1 MSDCQNLQIEVSL
14 VHNPF
19 DRRDRTSVV
28 KTVEVRTLA
37 ELANEVVPKGVE
49 VVASINGQVVER
61 EDWGSRE
68 LRVKDSVTFLP
79 TTGDSDVL
87 RIVSFI
93 AVAIVSAGAGA
104 IIGGMGFT
112 GAAFAGAAASVGISM
127 IGGLIINA
135 LLPPKLEKPELE
147 SPSQAYS
154 WNPVTTQ
161 SQGIAIPTVYGTYR
175 VNGNIIAGNTQQKE
189 EYGIYLNA
197 LVSLGMGP
205 VKGIRDI
212 KINDQPDPMS
222 NFEGVSIETRR
233 GFVNQA
239 PITVGTFGEGVKTE
253 YNPNVTI
260 EQGNSY
266 TYVTPGSNFDSL
278 EIVIAWPQ
286 GLVVYSN
293 KGKAR
298 RATVEYSL
306 EARKVGTT
314 EWINVDAS
322 ADETTL
328 TNYNGVWVAGYY
340 NFKGKFTVVT
350 SEASSPDAHSEGDL
364 HSVTHRNVGVYWR
377 WVENENLPTGVVP
390 TIKKSG
396 SKAGEPFYNTHKI
409 NIYDKG
415 QYEIRATFVNAYLS
429 RDNNPITTTVFATV
443 REVEN
448 TRFTYP
454 REALVG
460 IEALAT
466 EQLSGGFNFSALV
479 DGKLVRVWNGT
490 SWSIEWSN
498 NPAWVCWDIL
508 TQPVYNNTQVQ
519 TSMGWMQ
526 VYSGADL
533 SVSRY
538 DGFDPSE
545 LDLNSF
551 YTWAQYCDYVLP
563 SGSKR
568 CTFNGTF
575 DQTSSLWR
583 AAIQVAEVG
592 RASLMRTGT
601 KVSVVI
607 EKVWAD
613 PKPLVTTS
621 SMLKWSFKETFL
633 ALEDRAVEIEATYND
648 RAMDYNR
655 TVINV
660 YNPNITSASKKQS
673 LDLRGITNAD
683 EAWRAARLRLA
694 LTETLKTFCEF
705 EMSINAVGFTVGDV
719 IDVQSDVP
727 EWGFGGRVVSGTT
740 NSIELDQKVSLG
752 TGSFSIMVKGAD
764 GTVETKGINESS
776 GDFSTVTL
784 VSPLSFIPEKY
795 AVWAIGKVGQTV
807 KPFRVMGISKSGDL
821 DVKISAIEYNETVYN
836 VDTDGKVLPTPD
848 YSQTQVLPLVTNLSV
863 NERIEYANKYQVERY
878 LDVTFSKPLG
888 TYSRLH
894 VYFNK
899 DGTGWKS
906 WGYVNGSFSIPGIE
920 ADAQY
925 EIAITTV
932 GKDGRESNLRSAPK
946 YLILTSTNSPAMP
959 ANPYM
964 VSGIQGLGLKGG
976 GLISNTRNFHLAWDS
991 FVSAWTPAL
1000 WFKYFKIEVLTTG
1013 LVLLRTEYTT
1023 SFEFI
1028 YTYEFA
1034 KADGF
1039 YRDVVFKVYVVD
1051 QDGNESPDQSIT
1063 ISNPQVGQV
1072 QNVTIDGGYLGA
1084 TVKWDAIDADDL
1096 AGYQVLLS
1104 TDGINYGIASRVSPG
1119 TTSATFSALP
1129 GGTIY
1134 AKVGAYD
1141 YFGELGITYSVAA
1154 SATVASAAPAT
1165 DPESFR
1171 KDATETFDV
1180 PILDGH
1186 SFAAGISS
1194 LSWNAH
1200 DLYHNGTKYPIAS
1213 GSTGFKY
1220 VWWDVLSPSAYQSSD
1235 TKPTL
1240 DQSAGQFHIAVYYGA
1255 DDFDLVWHA
1264 APNQVVGSGYFQ
1276 RASINTAHIDHIDA
1290 STANITNIWA
1300 DKIRVGG
1307 SPVAPGAL
1315 AIKDQADYGSD
1326 VVNGPPADATKGAD
1340 WNTNITGKPAD
1351 SELLNSQQQWAS
1363 IQNKPN
1369 DLTTLGNLINPYD
1382 DWVPGTYGNQG
1393 SFIRIG
1399 EEAENR
1405 VVMGLGPFGVDEEI
1419 WECLPDN
1426 VSGPDGGWYNDSV
1439 RVDPSKTYIWG
1450 CYFWTLNNSGRTYL
1464 GCRPVER
1471 LDGTEDANPYF
1482 LNGHLPSHDRW
1493 YLALGV
1499 VHPAGY
1505 TGGAIG
1511 LSGLYDV
1518 ETGEKVLNGTEYRF
1532 KAGTTTQRHRAYH
1545 YYNTSG
1551 DLSTVYQRMSRPFVM
1566 LASKLPPLE
1575 ALTKKMNTIQPGA
1588 DVTSD
1593 NESKSVANQR
1603 TYKWYG
1609 AKYLY
1614 PAPKDSRQLRDEFGV
1629 AVNSFDAQ
1637 RRSYTLSVFDRA
1649 TMTWDSHAV
1658 YDLHMDATQ
1667 AQALANAL
1675 NALDHSKIVVVGGQH
1690 APAGNRT
1697 LSGLP
1702 EAIYRCGGSRTVF
1715 VNENWGGNFPTYFLA
1730 GIPGQGEGT
1739 GIEAFAPASIGDLE
1753 VSFTIKNGN
1762 LVGATKTP
1770 DDVKPGA
1777 DVTATS
1783 EFVQAIYPA
1792 DKTALQNDI
1801 DSKIISWFTS
1811 SDPSTSWSGTNASH
1825 AGDMWWNPSTNKLR
1839 RYSGTE
1845 WSAELTDQ
1853 TAINAYAKAA
1863 TAQDTADEKRRVFV
1877 STPTPPYDVGDLWDR
1892 GSALGIWRAKTATTT
1907 AYSLTHWQAVA
1918 DITAN
1923 NPQSAAWL
1931 TDAGVLATLDSI
1943 DTSYVTD
1950 AGDLAT
1956 VNADALVYFSST
1968 APSDPANNPLWVDT
1982 SSTPYKLKRWSGTT
1996 WEVIATLNTGALA
2009 DVDAADWQSQV
2020 SGDGKPA
2027 DYADVTATSEFV
2039 TSIYPSDKA
2048 QLEEQIDGKIY
2059 TWFQSADP
2067 NTWAAGD
2074 RAKHNGDIWFKT
2086 DTNEAFRYNGGTNAW
2101 DEIKDK
2107 DALNALSAASYA
2119 QDTADSKR
2127 RVFTATPVAP
2137 YDVGD
2142 LWDRGATVGIWRCVT
2157 ARAAGESYSLTHWAR
2172 AADVTGNNTAN
2183 DVLTGPGKAVAE
2195 QGATNDSAWRAGS
2208 DTTLI
2213 DGGKIYTG
2221 SITADKIAAG
2231 TITSDVF
2238 ESTFYGNLSQAI
2250 NVTQQ
2255 SLAAGAE
2262 YKKEITR
2269 TDLNNAIV
2277 SDIDREPHP
2286 DHAESIRLFTQRRW
2300 DGAEETWDTGYWD
2313 VPVAPSGTFEILA
2326 DLGSEQT
2333 LQISLDYFL
2342 DRDPNTSIT
2351 VEAIYS
2357 LDNVNWGSNDPG
2369 LNDGVWETLS
2379 ANEISSN
2386 SYRATGSIY
2395 TLRYYRFKIT
2405 LSTTDTN
2412 NNIIVYDMV
2421 VRGSVVYA
2429 YAAKMR
2435 ETIAAG
2441 GTTFQITGFKSNPA
2455 ITVTPFSS
2463 VPLIPVVTVAKAT
2476 EFTVKL
2482 FNLSGVSVGGKADII
2497 YMGV

>member
-49 VVASINGQVVER
+49 VVASINGQVVEKD
-61 EDWGSRE
+61 DWGSRE

-87 RIVSFI
+87 RVVAFI

-175 VNGNIIAGNTQQKE
+175 VNGNIIAGNLQQKE
-189 EYGIYLNA
+189 EEGIYLNA
-197 LVSLGMGP
+197 LISLGMGP

-239 PITVGTFGEGVKTE
+239 PITVGTFGEGLKTE

-260 EQGNSY
+260 VQGNSY
-266 TYVTPGSNFDSL
+266 TYTTPGSNFDSL
-278 EIVIAWPQ
+278 EVVIAWPQ
-286 GLVVYSN
+286 GLVVYSDN
-293 KGKAR
+293 GNAR
-298 RATVEYSL
+298 AATVKYTL

-314 EWINVDAS
+314 EWHFIDGTENPTS
-322 ADETTL
+322 ISHYE
-328 TNYNGVWVAGYY
+328 GIWVIGYTDGH
-340 NFKGKFTVVT
+340 GKFIVLTT
-350 SEASSPDAHSEGDL
+350 DSTDPNAHSEGEFYGF
-364 HSVTHRNVGVYWR
+364 VRPFTKGYYR
-377 WVENENLPTGVVP
+377 WVDNSDLAAGVEA
-390 TIKKSG
+390 TIYKSG
-396 SKAGEPFYNTHKI
+396 AKAGEPLYNTHKI

-415 QYEIRATFVNAYLS
+415 QYEIRATFVGVALS

-460 IEALAT
+460 IKALAT
-466 EQLSGGFNFSALV
+466 DQLSGGFNFSALV

-490 SWSIEWSN
+490 SWNIEWSN

-508 TQPVYNNTQVQ
+508 TQPVYDNTQIQ

-563 SGSKR
+563 SGNKR

-575 DQTSSLWR
+575 DQTTSLWR
-583 AAIQVAEVG
+583 AALQVAEVG

-621 SMLKWSFKETFL
+621 SMLKGSFKETFL

-648 RAMDYNR
+648 KDMDYNR

-673 LDLRGITNAD
+673 LDLRGITSAD

-727 EWGFGGRVVSGTT
+727 EWGFGGRVVAGALAQV
-740 NSIELDQKVSLG
+740 ELDQEVTLES
-752 TGSFSIMVKGAD
+752 GSYSIMVRMPD
-764 GTVETKGINESS
+764 GTIETKPINESA
-776 GDFSTVTL
+776 GVFSFVTL
-784 VSPLSFIPEKY
+784 VVPEQFSAAPEKY
-795 AVWAIGKVGQTV
+795 AVWAIGKSGQTV

-836 VDTDGKVLPTPD
+836 VDTDGKVLPTPA

-863 NERIEYANKYQVERY
+863 DERIEYANKYQVERY

-920 ADAQY
+920 ADTQY
-925 EIAITTV
+925 EITITTV

-946 YLILTSTNSPAMP
+946 YLILTSTNSPSMP

-964 VSGIQGLGLKGG
+964 VSGVQGLGLKGG
-976 GLISNTRNFHLAWDS
+976 GLTSNTRNFHLAWDS
-991 FVSAWTPAL
+991 FASAWTPAL
-1000 WFKYFKIEVLTTG
+1000 WFKHFKVEVLTTG

-1072 QNVTIDGGYLGA
+1072 QNVTVDGGYLGA

-1104 TDGINYGIASRVSPG
+1104 TDGINYGIASRVGPG

-1141 YFGELGITYSVAA
+1141 YFGESGITYSVSA
-1154 SATVASAAPAT
+1154 SATVNSAAPAT

-1264 APNQVVGSGYFQ
+1264 APNQVVGSLYVQ

-1300 DKIRVGG
+1300 DKIKVGG
-1307 SPVAPGAL
+1307 SPVYAGGL
-1315 AIKDQADYGSD
+1315 AAKDTADYVTD
-1326 VVNGPPADATKGAD
+1326 VTGGPPADADKTSEHTVSGSNLLRNSAFLESLTGWNIYVDPAYSGEFTLGRNLSAD
-1340 WNTNITGKPAD
+1340 W
-1351 SELLNSQQQWAS
+1351 
-1363 IQNKPN
+1363 
-1369 DLTTLGNLINPYD
+1369 
-1382 DWVPGTYGNQG
+1382 
-1393 SFIRIG
+1393 
-1399 EEAENR
+1399 
-1405 VVMGLGPFGVDEEI
+1405 
-1419 WECLPDN
+1419 
-1426 VSGPDGGWYNDSV
+1426 
-1439 RVDPSKTYIWG
+1439 
-1450 CYFWTLNNSGRTYL
+1450 
-1464 GCRPVER
+1464 
-1471 LDGTEDANPYF
+1471 
-1482 LNGHLPSHDRW
+1482 
-1493 YLALGV
+1493 
-1499 VHPAGY
+1499 
-1505 TGGAIG
+1505 
-1511 LSGLYDV
+1511 
-1518 ETGEKVLNGTEYRF
+1518 
-1532 KAGTTTQRHRAYH
+1532 
-1545 YYNTSG
+1545 
-1551 DLSTVYQRMSRPFVM
+1551 
-1566 LASKLPPLE
+1566 
-1575 ALTKKMNTIQPGA
+1575 
-1588 DVTSD
+1588 
-1593 NESKSVANQR
+1593 
-1603 TYKWYG
+1603 
-1609 AKYLY
+1609 
-1614 PAPKDSRQLRDEFGV
+1614 
-1629 AVNSFDAQ
+1629 
-1637 RRSYTLSVFDRA
+1637 
-1649 TMTWDSHAV
+1649 
-1658 YDLHMDATQ
+1658 
-1667 AQALANAL
+1667 
-1675 NALDHSKIVVVGGQH
+1675 
-1690 APAGNRT
+1690 T
-1697 LSGLP
+1697 LSGEGTAFIVQSGTSNITATMYSTVNIP
-1702 EAIYRCGGSRTVF
+1702 VVPGNRYEASVYIGPHRCGGYIYIEWKDSNNVI
-1715 VNENWGGNFPTYFLA
+1715 L
-1730 GIPGQGEGT
+1730 GT
-1739 GIEAFAPASIGDLE
+1739 SGFSDLFE
-1753 VSFTIKNGN
+1753 SV
-1762 LVGATKTP
+1762 V
-1770 DDVKPGA
+1770 
-1777 DVTATS
+1777 
-1783 EFVQAIYPA
+1783 
-1792 DKTALQNDI
+1792 
-1801 DSKIISWFTS
+1801 
-1811 SDPSTSWSGTNASH
+1811 
-1825 AGDMWWNPSTNKLR
+1825 
-1839 RYSGTE
+1839 
-1845 WSAELTDQ
+1845 
-1853 TAINAYAKAA
+1853 
-1863 TAQDTADEKRRVFV
+1863 
-1877 STPTPPYDVGDLWDR
+1877 
-1892 GSALGIWRAKTATTT
+1892 
-1907 AYSLTHWQAVA
+1907 
-1918 DITAN
+1918 
-1923 NPQSAAWL
+1923 
-1931 TDAGVLATLDSI
+1931 
-1943 DTSYVTD
+1943 
-1950 AGDLAT
+1950 
-1956 VNADALVYFSST
+1956 
-1968 APSDPANNPLWVDT
+1968 
-1982 SSTPYKLKRWSGTT
+1982 
-1996 WEVIATLNTGALA
+1996 NTG
-2009 DVDAADWQSQV
+2009 
-2020 SGDGKPA
+2020 GK
-2027 DYADVTATSEFV
+2027 
-2039 TSIYPSDKA
+2039 
-2048 QLEEQIDGKIY
+2048 
-2059 TWFQSADP
+2059 
-2067 NTWAAGD
+2067 
-2074 RAKHNGDIWFKT
+2074 
-2086 DTNEAFRYNGGTNAW
+2086 
-2101 DEIKDK
+2101 
-2107 DALNALSAASYA
+2107 
-2119 QDTADSKR
+2119 
-2127 RVFTATPVAP
+2127 
-2137 YDVGD
+2137 
-2142 LWDRGATVGIWRCVT
+2142 
-2157 ARAAGESYSLTHWAR
+2157 
-2172 AADVTGNNTAN
+2172 
-2183 DVLTGPGKAVAE
+2183 
-2195 QGATNDSAWRAGS
+2195 
-2208 DTTLI
+2208 
-2213 DGGKIYTG
+2213 
-2221 SITADKIAAG
+2221 
-2231 TITSDVF
+2231 
-2238 ESTFYGNLSQAI
+2238 NLS
-2250 NVTQQ
+2250 
-2255 SLAAGAE
+2255 G
-2262 YKKEITR
+2262 YTR
-2269 TDLNNAIV
+2269 VGVFGI
-2277 SDIDREPHP
+2277 
-2286 DHAESIRLFTQRRW
+2286 
-2300 DGAEETWDTGYWD
+2300 
-2313 VPVAPSGTFEILA
+2313 APSGTSHARIIIAKTPTMAGQIDSYLFVSRVYFGEAAALQQVLSAWVSGPTGDETSQNTAYDTQNVGGQNANTVRDNAAAGATFTSSNAGAMAYEDLVEAAKLGSTIISGGYIRSNLLTADNIVAGTLVVGTASNNIAINTSENKIKYTVAGTEVGTLTGQSGNIGDGISVTSRYFGAEFNASPVFPEASFSNWYFNVNPAGGASQFVLNIRGKESTGYSNAQSGIKSQSGAGGTGVDSYGGILGVIGKSSPSSSSAIGVKGTGYHGVWGGEVDKSSTYGGVFHGSLRGATFNSTDIGIISQGTTYYGVLA
-2326 DLGSEQT
+2326 DGGDYCFYANTGTFAGGPGSGSYGPFTGAHDGIVVDDEQIET
-2333 LQISLDYFL
+2333 GDILIDSGMINKATVSDVIGF
-2342 DRDPNTSIT
+2342 NTRSVSPKQKSVFGVFIRSKKPKSNPVQT
-2351 VEAIYS
+2351 TTIEIDEDGNEVEATETQ
-2357 LDNVNWGSNDPG
+2357 PG
-2369 LNDGVWETLS
+2369 TTQGLIDALNS
-2379 ANEISSN
+2379 A
-2386 SYRATGSIY
+2386 
-2395 TLRYYRFKIT
+2395 
-2405 LSTTDTN
+2405 TT
-2412 NNIIVYDMV
+2412 YDEFMDV
-2421 VRGSVVYA
+2421 VRGTDGLPSAIRERKFAPLDDSTFGPVRDYFVSLIHTHSIAIINAVGEGCVNVVAEGGDIEIGDYICSSSTPG
-2429 YAAKMR
+2429 KGMR
-2435 ETIAAG
+2435 QNLDDGSADSILR
-2441 GTTFQITGFKSNPA
+2441 NY
-2455 ITVTPFSS
+2455 
-2463 VPLIPVVTVAKAT
+2463 TVAKARESVSWT
-2476 EFTVKL
+2476 QEEIDNNVVKL
-2482 FNLSGVSVGGKADII
+2482 VACSYHCG
-2497 YMGV
+2497 